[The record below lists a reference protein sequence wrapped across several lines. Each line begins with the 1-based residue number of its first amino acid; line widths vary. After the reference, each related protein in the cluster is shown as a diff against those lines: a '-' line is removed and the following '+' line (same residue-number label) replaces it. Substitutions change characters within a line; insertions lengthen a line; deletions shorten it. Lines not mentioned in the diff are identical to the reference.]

1 MDVGIRKAGL
11 WLRDRPRGF
20 SVSSS
25 LRQPCDARD
34 GLALHDGEVG
44 TGHLRE
50 WELDEMRGTC
60 RVEGR
65 GPHKGLRG
73 PSWPVDIAGRELL
86 NGLSSFKQ
94 NKREERKFGDTS
106 EVEFI
111 RPGK

>member
-1 MDVGIRKAGL
+1 MDVGNGKAGL

-25 LRQPCDARD
+25 LRQPRDARD
-34 GLALHDGEVG
+34 GSALQDEEVG
-44 TGHLRE
+44 TEHLRGRE
-50 WELDEMRGTC
+50 PDEMRGTC
-60 RVEGR
+60 RVEGW

-73 PSWPVDIAGRELL
+73 PSWPVGIAGREPL

-94 NKREERKFGDTS
+94 NKRGERKFGDPS